1 MLELITYGTQSQHS
15 TRFAL
20 QPGQEL
26 VLGRS
31 PDADI
36 SISWDD
42 RISRKHALLKVQPKQ
57 LSVSRFSNT
66 ENQIFL
72 GGVAFDD
79 FQLEPGSTFV
89 IGSTTFQLL
98 DSASSFSSPRD
109 SPLEEVTFKPNELV
123 KVRYRD
129 PDQRIDVLAHLP
141 ELILDARNDAD
152 LFHRLVTMLL
162 SGVKHADAVAV
173 VRLNDEDRVEVPFW
187 ERRRQTQGGFH
198 PSGRLVQEAVKKSKR
213 SVLHVWAA
221 KEEKEDQEDYTAV
234 AEFDWAFCTPIEEGV
249 NGRWGLY
256 VAGEL
261 NQPYQV
267 SVPQGAGG
275 IDLQADVKFTELV
288 ASIVKSVRRLNQ
300 LERQQAGLRQ
310 FFAPPILAAIGDNL
324 NTEILEPRECD
335 VTVLFCDLRGFSQH
349 AESSSEDLIGLLG
362 RVSQALGIMTS
373 HILDFGG
380 VTGDF
385 QGDAALG
392 FWGWPFSSELAPLD
406 ACRAA
411 LAIRNAFEQIKLQ
424 PDHPLSD
431 FRMGIGIAHGRAVA
445 GKIGTSD
452 QVKVTVFG
460 PVVNLAS
467 RLEGLTKHL
476 RVPVLMDEAT
486 AQIVRT
492 KLDRE
497 EGRVR
502 KLARILP
509 YGMEKPVVVSE
520 LLPPES
526 TAETLTDQE
535 VTCYETAVEHFIQ
548 GQWEEA
554 FRLLH
559 AIPPSDRAQDFLALQ
574 ITRTNRIA
582 PLDWDGTIRFDSK

>member
-1 MLELITYGTQSQHS
+1 MYGASPKNSSKLSLE
-15 TRFAL
+15 A
-20 QPGQEL
+20 GQEL

-31 PDADI
+31 QDVPI
-36 SISWDD
+36 SVSWDD
-42 RISRKHALLKVQPKQ
+42 RISRKHALLTVQQKQ
-57 LSVSRFSNT
+57 VLVKRFPSA
-66 ENQIFL
+66 ENQIFVSGKEQDEFL
-72 GGVAFDD
+72 
-79 FQLEPGSTFV
+79 LKPGSAFV
-89 IGSTTFQLL
+89 IGSTTFQLT
-98 DSASSFSSPRD
+98 DSVSSFASPRE
-109 SPLEEVTFKPNELV
+109 SPLEEVTFKPNELL

-129 PDQRIDVLAHLP
+129 ADQRIDVLAHLP
-141 ELILDARNDAD
+141 ELIMDARNEAD
-152 LFHRLVTMLL
+152 LYHRLVTMLL

-173 VRLNDEDRVEVPFW
+173 VRLNAEDRVEVPFW

-198 PSGRLVQEAVKKSKR
+198 PSSRLVLEAVKKSRR
-213 SVLHVWAA
+213 SVLHVWAS
-221 KEEKEDQEDYTAV
+221 KEDVPDEDDYTAV
-234 AEFDWAFCTPIEEGV
+234 AEFDWAFCTPVEDGDSV
-249 NGRWGLY
+249 KWGLY

-261 NQPYQV
+261 NHPFQ
-267 SVPQGAGG
+267 SSIPQGTSG

-288 ASIVKSVRRLNQ
+288 SSIVKSVRRLNQ

-349 AESSSEDLIGLLG
+349 AEDSSEDLIGLLD

-411 LAIRNAFEQIKLQ
+411 LAIRAAFEQLKLQ
-424 PDHPLSD
+424 TDHPLSD

-445 GKIGTSD
+445 GKIGTSE
-452 QVKVTVFG
+452 QVKVSVFG

-486 AQIVRT
+486 AQIVRS
-492 KLDRE
+492 KLDRQ

-509 YGMEKPVVVSE
+509 YGMERPVVVSE
-520 LLPPES
+520 LVPPE
-526 TAETLTDQE
+526 TQTETLTDEQIQ
-535 VTCYETAVEHFIQ
+535 CYETAVDCFIQ

-574 ITRTNRIA
+574 ITRTNRVA
-582 PLDWDGTIRFDSK
+582 PADWDGTIRFDSK

>member
-1 MLELITYGTQSQHS
+1 MVYGSNYLQSNKFSLEI
-15 TRFAL
+15 
-20 QPGQEL
+20 GQEL

-31 PDADI
+31 GDADI
-36 SISWDD
+36 QVLWDD
-42 RISRKHALLKVQPKQ
+42 RISRKHALLTVQQK
-57 LSVSRFSNT
+57 
-66 ENQIFL
+66 QIFVKKIATAENHIYSFGEESDEFL
-72 GGVAFDD
+72 
-79 FQLEPGSTFV
+79 LEPGNSFV
-89 IGSTTFQLL
+89 IGSTTFQLV
-98 DSASSFSSPRD
+98 DSASSFSSPRE
-109 SPLEEVTFKPNELV
+109 SPLEEVTFKPNELLKV
-123 KVRYRD
+123 KYRD
-129 PDQRIDVLAHLP
+129 ADQRIDVLAHLP
-141 ELILDARNDAD
+141 ELIMDARNDAD

-162 SGVKHADAVAV
+162 SGVKHAEAVAV
-173 VRLNDEDRVEVPFW
+173 VRLNDENRVEVPFW
-187 ERRRQTQGGFH
+187 ERRRQTQGSFR
-198 PSGRLVQEAVKKSKR
+198 PSGRLVLEAVKRSKR
-213 SVLHVWAA
+213 TVLHVWAA
-221 KEEKEDQEDYTAV
+221 RDEVEQQEDYTAV
-234 AEFDWAFCTPIEEGV
+234 AEFDWAFCTPIEEGESG
-249 NGRWGLY
+249 NWGLY

-261 NQPYQV
+261 NHPYQV
-267 SVPQGAGG
+267 AVPQGASG

-288 ASIVKSVRRLNQ
+288 ASIIKSVRRLNQ

-310 FFAPPILAAIGDNL
+310 FFAPPILSAIGDNL
-324 NTEILEPRECD
+324 DTDILEPRECD

-349 AESSSEDLIGLLG
+349 AEDSSGDLIGLLD

-411 LAIRNAFEQIKLQ
+411 LAIRAAFEQINLQ
-424 PDHPLSD
+424 VDHPLAD
-431 FRMGIGIAHGRAVA
+431 FRMGIGIAHGKAVA

-476 RVPVLMDEAT
+476 HVPVLMDETT

-492 KLDRE
+492 KLDRQ

-502 KLARILP
+502 KLAKILP
-509 YGMEKPVVVSE
+509 YGMEKPVIVSE
-520 LLPPES
+520 LLPSEANLDS
-526 TAETLTDQE
+526 LSDEQIA
-535 VTCYETAVEHFIQ
+535 CYETAVNSFIQ
-548 GQWEEA
+548 GNWEES

-559 AIPPSDRAQDFLALQ
+559 EIPPSDRAQDFLAQQ
-574 ITRTNRIA
+574 ITRNNRIA
-582 PLDWDGTIRFDSK
+582 PADWDGTIRFDSK

>member
-1 MLELITYGTQSQHS
+1 MLELMIYGSNPQNSS
-15 TRFAL
+15 RICL
-20 QPGQEL
+20 EGSQEL
-26 VLGRS
+26 ILGRS
-31 PDADI
+31 PEADI
-36 SISWDD
+36 SVPWDD
-42 RISRKHALLKVQPKQ
+42 RISRKHAIVVVQPKQ
-57 LSVSRFSNT
+57 LSVT
-66 ENQIFL
+66 KIATAENHIFL
-72 GGVAFDD
+72 SGSEREEFIL
-79 FQLEPGSTFV
+79 QPGSSFV

-98 DSASSFSSPRD
+98 DSISSFSSPSE
-109 SPLEEVTFKPNELV
+109 SPLEEVTFKPNELL

-129 PDQRIDVLAHLP
+129 ADQRIDVLAHLP
-141 ELILDARNDAD
+141 DLIMDARNEAD

-173 VRLNDEDRVEVPFW
+173 VRLSDDDRVEVPFW
-187 ERRRQTQGGFH
+187 ERRRQTQGEFR
-198 PSGRLVQEAVKKSKR
+198 PSGRLVLEAVKNSR
-213 SVLHVWAA
+213 RTVLHVWAT
-221 KEEKEDQEDYTAV
+221 KDDSQNEDDYTAV
-234 AEFDWAFCTPIEEGV
+234 AEFDWAFCTPIEDG
-249 NGRWGLY
+249 GTSKWGLY

-261 NQPYQV
+261 NHPYQV
-267 SVPQGAGG
+267 NVPQGVSG

-310 FFAPPILAAIGDNL
+310 FFAPPILSAIGDDL

-349 AESSSEDLIGLLG
+349 AEGSSEDLIGLLD

-392 FWGWPFSSELAPLD
+392 FWGWPFSSDVAPLD

-411 LAIRNAFEQIKLQ
+411 LAIRAAFEQIHLQ
-424 PDHPLSD
+424 SDHPLSD
-431 FRMGIGIAHGRAVA
+431 FHMGIGIAHGRAVA
-445 GKIGTSD
+445 GKIGTQD

-467 RLEGLTKHL
+467 RLEGLTKQL

-486 AQIVRT
+486 AQIVRS
-492 KLDRE
+492 KLDLQ

-520 LLPPES
+520 LLPPE
-526 TAETLTDQE
+526 TQPETLTDEQ
-535 VTCYETAVEHFIQ
+535 VACYETAVDCFIQ
-548 GQWEEA
+548 GQWEESV
-554 FRLLH
+554 RLLH
-559 AIPPSDRAQDFLALQ
+559 GIPPSDRAQDFLALQ
-574 ITRTNRIA
+574 ITQTNRVPPI
-582 PLDWDGTIRFDSK
+582 DWDGTIKFDSK

>member
-1 MLELITYGTQSQHS
+1 MIYGADPKNSCKVSLE
-15 TRFAL
+15 
-20 QPGQEL
+20 PGQEL
-26 VLGRS
+26 ELGRS
-31 PDADI
+31 QDTPV
-36 SISWDD
+36 SVPWDD
-42 RISRKHALLKVQPKQ
+42 RISRKHALLTVQQKQ
-57 LSVSRFSNT
+57 VFVKRFPSAGNR
-66 ENQIFL
+66 IF
-72 GGVAFDD
+72 VAGMEQDEF
-79 FQLEPGSTFV
+79 LLNPGSAFV
-89 IGSTTFQLL
+89 IGTTTFQLM
-98 DSASSFSSPRD
+98 DSVSSFASPRE
-109 SPLEEVTFKPNELV
+109 SPLEEVTFKPNELL

-129 PDQRIDVLAHLP
+129 ADQRIDVLAHLP
-141 ELILDARNDAD
+141 DLIMDARNEAD
-152 LFHRLVTMLL
+152 LYHRLVTMLL

-173 VRLNDEDRVEVPFW
+173 VRLNAEDRVEVPFW
-187 ERRRQTQGGFH
+187 ERRRQTQGNFH
-198 PSGRLVQEAVKKSKR
+198 PSGRLVQEAVKKSRR
-213 SVLHVWAA
+213 SVLHVWAS
-221 KEEKEDQEDYTAV
+221 KEDAQDEDDYTAV
-234 AEFDWAFCTPIEEGV
+234 AEFDWAFCTPIEDGDSI
-249 NGRWGLY
+249 RWGLY

-261 NQPYQV
+261 NHPYQA
-267 SVPQGAGG
+267 SIPQGTSG

-349 AESSSEDLIGLLG
+349 AEDSSEDLIGLLD

-373 HILDFGG
+373 HILEFGG

-392 FWGWPFSSELAPLD
+392 FWGWPFSSDLAPLD

-411 LAIRNAFEQIKLQ
+411 LAIRAAFEEIKLQ

-445 GKIGTSD
+445 GKIGTSE
-452 QVKVTVFG
+452 QVKVSVFG

-486 AQIVRT
+486 AQIVRS
-492 KLDRE
+492 KLDQQ

-509 YGMEKPVVVSE
+509 YGMERSVIVSE
-520 LLPPES
+520 LVPPERQ
-526 TAETLTDQE
+526 AETLTNEQIM
-535 VTCYETAVEHFIQ
+535 CYETAVDCFIE

-559 AIPPSDRAQDFLALQ
+559 DIPPSDRAQDFLALQ

-582 PLDWDGTIRFDSK
+582 PADWDGTIRFDSK

>member
-129 PDQRIDVLAHLP
+129 ADQRIDVLAHLP

-221 KEEKEDQEDYTAV
+221 KEEKEEQEDYTAV

>member
-1 MLELITYGTQSQHS
+1 MMYGASPKNSSKLSLE
-15 TRFAL
+15 A
-20 QPGQEL
+20 GQEL

-31 PDADI
+31 QDVPI
-36 SISWDD
+36 SVSWDD
-42 RISRKHALLKVQPKQ
+42 RISRKHALLTVQQKQ
-57 LSVSRFSNT
+57 VLVKRFPSA
-66 ENQIFL
+66 ENQIFVSGKEQDEFL
-72 GGVAFDD
+72 
-79 FQLEPGSTFV
+79 LKPGSAFV
-89 IGSTTFQLL
+89 IGSTTFQLT
-98 DSASSFSSPRD
+98 DSVSSFASPRE
-109 SPLEEVTFKPNELV
+109 SPLEEVTFKPNELL

-129 PDQRIDVLAHLP
+129 ADQRIDVLAHLP
-141 ELILDARNDAD
+141 ELIMDARNEAD
-152 LFHRLVTMLL
+152 LYHRLVTMLL

-173 VRLNDEDRVEVPFW
+173 VRLNAEDRVEVPFW

-198 PSGRLVQEAVKKSKR
+198 PSSRLVLEAVKKSRR
-213 SVLHVWAA
+213 SVLHVWAS
-221 KEEKEDQEDYTAV
+221 KEDVPDEDDYTAV
-234 AEFDWAFCTPIEEGV
+234 AEFDWAFCTPVEDGDSV
-249 NGRWGLY
+249 KWGLY

-261 NQPYQV
+261 NHPFQ
-267 SVPQGAGG
+267 SSIPQGTSG

-288 ASIVKSVRRLNQ
+288 SSIVKSVRRLNQ

-349 AESSSEDLIGLLG
+349 AEDSSEDLIGLLD

-411 LAIRNAFEQIKLQ
+411 LAIRAAFEQLKLQ
-424 PDHPLSD
+424 TDHPLSD

-445 GKIGTSD
+445 GKIGTSE
-452 QVKVTVFG
+452 QVKVSVFG

-486 AQIVRT
+486 AQIVRS
-492 KLDRE
+492 KLDRQ

-509 YGMEKPVVVSE
+509 YGMERPVVVSE
-520 LLPPES
+520 LVPPE
-526 TAETLTDQE
+526 TQTETLTDEQIQ
-535 VTCYETAVEHFIQ
+535 CYETAVDCFIQ

-574 ITRTNRIA
+574 ITRTNRVA
-582 PLDWDGTIRFDSK
+582 PADWDGTIRFDSK

>member
-1 MLELITYGTQSQHS
+1 MLELLIYGAHS
-15 TRFAL
+15 RDASRIGL
-20 QPGQEL
+20 EPGQEL
-26 VLGRS
+26 VLGRAS
-31 PDADI
+31 TADI
-36 SISWDD
+36 SVPWDD
-42 RISRKHALLKVQPKQ
+42 RISRRHARLQVQSKQ
-57 LSVSRFSNT
+57 VHVSKIEEA
-66 ENQIFL
+66 ENEIFL
-72 GGVAFDD
+72 SGSGQTE
-79 FQLEPGSTFV
+79 FQLEPGNSFV
-89 IGSTTFQLL
+89 IGSTTFQLV
-98 DSASSFSSPRD
+98 DSVSSFTSPRE
-109 SPLEEVTFKPNELV
+109 SPLEEVTFKPHELLKV
-123 KVRYRD
+123 KYRD
-129 PDQRIDVLAHLP
+129 ADQRIDVLAHLP

-173 VRLNDEDRVEVPFW
+173 VRLNEDDRVEVPFW
-187 ERRRQTQGGFH
+187 ERRRQAQGGFH
-198 PSGRLVQEAVKKSKR
+198 PSGRLVKEAVKKSGR

-221 KEEKEDQEDYTAV
+221 REEKPEQDDYTAV
-234 AEFDWAFCTPIEEGV
+234 AEFDWAFCTPIEDGPAG
-249 NGRWGLY
+249 NWGLY

-261 NQPYQV
+261 DHPYQ
-267 SVPQGAGG
+267 AGG
-275 IDLQADVKFTELV
+275 GRSGLDLQADVKFTELV
-288 ASIVKSVRRLNQ
+288 AAIVKSVRRLNQ

-310 FFAPPILAAIGDNL
+310 FFAPPILSALGDNL

-349 AESSSEDLIGLLG
+349 AEDSSGDLIGLLG
-362 RVSQALGIMTS
+362 RVSQALGIMTA

-392 FWGWPFSSELAPLD
+392 FWGWPFSSDLAPLD

-411 LAIRNAFEQIKLQ
+411 LAIRQAFEQIRQQ
-424 PDHPLSD
+424 PEHPLSD

-476 RVPVLMDEAT
+476 RVPVVLDEAT
-486 AQIVRT
+486 AQIVRS
-492 KLDRE
+492 KLDRR

-502 KLARILP
+502 KLAQILP
-509 YGMEKPVVVSE
+509 YGMEKSVLVSE

-526 TAETLTDQE
+526 QAETLTEEE
-535 VTCYETAVEHFIQ
+535 VACYERAVDCFIT
-548 GQWEEA
+548 GDWEES

-559 AIPPSDRAQDFLALQ
+559 AIPASDRAQDFLSLQ
-574 ITRTNRIA
+574 IARSNRVA
-582 PLDWDGTIRFDSK
+582 PADWDGTIRFDSK

>member
-1 MLELITYGTQSQHS
+1 MLELMIYGANPKNSS
-15 TRFAL
+15 KISL
-20 QPGQEL
+20 EMGQEL
-26 VLGRS
+26 ELGRS
-31 PDADI
+31 LEAPI
-36 SISWDD
+36 SVPWDD
-42 RISRKHALLKVQPKQ
+42 RISRKHAVLTVQQKQ
-57 LSVSRFSNT
+57 VLVKRYPAA
-66 ENQIFL
+66 ENAIFL
-72 GGVAFDD
+72 SGEEQDEF
-79 FQLEPGSTFV
+79 LLNPGSAFV
-89 IGSTTFQLL
+89 IGSTTFRLT
-98 DSASSFSSPRD
+98 DSVSSFASPHE
-109 SPLEEVTFKPNELV
+109 SPLEEVTFKPNELL

-129 PDQRIDVLAHLP
+129 ADQRIDVLAHLP
-141 ELILDARNDAD
+141 DLIMDARNDAD
-152 LFHRLVTMLL
+152 LYHRLVTMLL

-173 VRLNDEDRVEVPFW
+173 VRLNAEDRVEVPFW

-198 PSGRLVQEAVKKSKR
+198 PSGRLVLEAVNKSRR
-213 SVLHVWAA
+213 SVLHVWAS
-221 KEEKEDQEDYTAV
+221 KEETQEEEDYTAV
-234 AEFDWAFCTPIEEGV
+234 AEFDWAFCTPIEDGDSV
-249 NGRWGLY
+249 KWGLY

-261 NQPYQV
+261 NHPYQA
-267 SVPQGAGG
+267 SIPQGTSG

-310 FFAPPILAAIGDNL
+310 FFAPPILSAIGDNL

-349 AESSSEDLIGLLG
+349 AEDSSEDLIGLLD
-362 RVSQALGIMTS
+362 RVSQALGVMTS
-373 HILDFGG
+373 HILEFGG

-392 FWGWPFSSELAPLD
+392 FWGWPFSSDLAPLD

-411 LAIRNAFEQIKLQ
+411 LAIRAAFEQIKLQ

-445 GKIGTSD
+445 GKIGTSE
-452 QVKVTVFG
+452 QVKVSVFG

-486 AQIVRT
+486 AQIVRS
-492 KLDRE
+492 KLDRR
-497 EGRVR
+497 EGRAR

-509 YGMEKPVVVSE
+509 YGMERPVVVSE
-520 LLPPES
+520 LVPPE
-526 TAETLTDQE
+526 TQAETLTDEQI
-535 VTCYETAVEHFIQ
+535 TCYETAVDCFVE
-548 GQWEEA
+548 GEWEEA

-559 AIPPSDRAQDFLALQ
+559 DIPPSDRAQDFLALQ
-574 ITRTNRIA
+574 ITRSNRVA
-582 PLDWDGTIRFDSK
+582 PADWDGIIRFDSK

>member
-1 MLELITYGTQSQHS
+1 MIYGSNHQQSSKFSLE
-15 TRFAL
+15 A
-20 QPGQEL
+20 GQEL

-31 PDADI
+31 SDADI
-36 SISWDD
+36 QVLWDD
-42 RISRKHALLKVQPKQ
+42 RISRKHVLLTVQQ
-57 LSVSRFSNT
+57 RQVSVKKIAT
-66 ENQIFL
+66 AENHIFL
-72 GGVAFDD
+72 FGEETDEFL
-79 FQLEPGSTFV
+79 LEAGNSFV
-89 IGSTTFQLL
+89 IGSTTFQLV

-109 SPLEEVTFKPNELV
+109 SPLEEVTFKPNELLKV
-123 KVRYRD
+123 KYRD
-129 PDQRIDVLAHLP
+129 ADQRIDVLAHLP
-141 ELILDARNDAD
+141 DLIMDARNDAD

-162 SGVKHADAVAV
+162 SGVKHAGAVAV
-173 VRLNDEDRVEVPFW
+173 VRLNDENRVEVPFW
-187 ERRRQTQGGFH
+187 ERRRQIQGSFR
-198 PSGRLVQEAVKKSKR
+198 PSGRLVLEAVKKSKR
-213 SVLHVWAA
+213 TVLHVWAA
-221 KEEKEDQEDYTAV
+221 REEAEHQEDYTAV
-234 AEFDWAFCTPIEEGV
+234 AEFDWAFCTPIEDGAS
-249 NGRWGLY
+249 GKWGLY

-261 NQPYQV
+261 NHPYQV
-267 SVPQGAGG
+267 NVPQGASG

-288 ASIVKSVRRLNQ
+288 ASIIKSVRRLNQ

-310 FFAPPILAAIGDNL
+310 FFAPPILSAIGDNL
-324 NTEILEPRECD
+324 DTDILEPRECD

-349 AESSSEDLIGLLG
+349 AEDSSGDLIGLLD

-392 FWGWPFSSELAPLD
+392 FWGWPFSSDLAPLD

-411 LAIRNAFEQIKLQ
+411 LAIRAAFEQINLQ
-424 PDHPLSD
+424 ADHPLAD
-431 FRMGIGIAHGRAVA
+431 FRMGIGIAHGKAVA

-492 KLDRE
+492 KLDLQ
-497 EGRVR
+497 EGRAR
-502 KLARILP
+502 KLAQILP
-509 YGMEKPVVVSE
+509 YGMEKPVIVSE
-520 LLPPES
+520 LLPPEGKS
-526 TAETLTDQE
+526 ETLTDEQ
-535 VTCYETAVEHFIQ
+535 VTCYETAVNCFIQ
-548 GQWEEA
+548 GDWEES

-559 AIPPSDRAQDFLALQ
+559 AIPPSDRAQDFLAQQ

-582 PLDWDGTIRFDSK
+582 PADWDGTIRFDSK

>member
-1 MLELITYGTQSQHS
+1 MLELVIYGIHPQDSRRIS
-15 TRFAL
+15 LA
-20 QPGQEL
+20 PGQDL
-26 VLGRS
+26 ILGRAA
-31 PDADI
+31 DADI
-36 SISWDD
+36 AVPWDD
-42 RISRKHALLKVQPKQ
+42 RISRRHARLQVRQKQVQ
-57 LSVSRFSNT
+57 VSKNADA
-66 ENQIFL
+66 ENEIFL
-72 GGVAFDD
+72 SGAGLAD
-79 FQLEPGSTFV
+79 FELEPGNAFV
-89 IGSTTFQLL
+89 IGSTTFQLV
-98 DSASSFSSPRD
+98 DSVSSINSPRE
-109 SPLEEVTFKPNELV
+109 SPLEEVTFKPNELLKV
-123 KVRYRD
+123 KYRD
-129 PDQRIDVLAHLP
+129 ADQRIDVLAHLP

-173 VRLNDEDRVEVPFW
+173 VRLNEEGRVEVPFW

-198 PSGRLVQEAVKKSKR
+198 PSGRLVQEAIKKSGR

-221 KEEKEDQEDYTAV
+221 REEKPEQDDYTAV
-234 AEFDWAFCTPIEEGV
+234 AEFDWAFCTPIEDGPA
-249 NGRWGLY
+249 GKWGLY

-261 NQPYQV
+261 DQPYQV
-267 SVPQGAGG
+267 AGGGGMSG

-288 ASIVKSVRRLNQ
+288 AAIVKSVRRLNQ

-310 FFAPPILAAIGDNL
+310 FFAPPILSALGDNL

-349 AESSSEDLIGLLG
+349 AEDSSGDLIGLLD
-362 RVSQALGIMTS
+362 RVSQALGIMTA

-411 LAIRNAFEQIKLQ
+411 LAIRNAFDQIRSQ
-424 PDHPLSD
+424 PEHPLSD

-476 RVPVLMDEAT
+476 RVPVVLDEAT
-486 AQIVRT
+486 AQIVRS
-492 KLDRE
+492 KLDRS

-502 KLARILP
+502 KLAQILP
-509 YGMEKPVVVSE
+509 YGMEKSVVVSE
-520 LLPPES
+520 LLPAASQP
-526 TAETLTDQE
+526 ETLTDAE
-535 VTCYETAVEHFIQ
+535 LACYEQAVDCFIA
-548 GQWEEA
+548 GDWEES

-559 AIPPSDRAQDFLALQ
+559 AIPASDRAQDFLSLQ
-574 ITRTNRIA
+574 IARSNRVA
-582 PLDWDGTIRFDSK
+582 PADWDGTVRFDSK

>member
-1 MLELITYGTQSQHS
+1 MLELMIYGTKPQNSRRIS
-15 TRFAL
+15 L
-20 QPGQEL
+20 QNGQEL
-26 VLGRS
+26 ILGRS
-31 PDADI
+31 PDVDLPVP
-36 SISWDD
+36 WDD
-42 RISRKHALLKVQPKQ
+42 RISRKHAVLTVQQKQ
-57 LSVSRFSNT
+57 VSVKKLPAA
-66 ENQIFL
+66 ENHLFL
-72 GGVAFDD
+72 AGVERDEFL
-79 FQLEPGSTFV
+79 LEPGNAFV
-89 IGSTTFQLL
+89 IGSTTFQLVESL
-98 DSASSFSSPRD
+98 SSFSSPRE
-109 SPLEEVTFKPNELV
+109 SPLEEVTFKPNELL

-129 PDQRIDVLAHLP
+129 ADQRIDVLAHLP
-141 ELILDARNDAD
+141 ELILDARNDTD

-173 VRLNDEDRVEVPFW
+173 VRLTDEDRVEVPFW
-187 ERRRQTQGGFH
+187 ERRRQTQGGFR
-198 PSGRLVQEAVKKSKR
+198 PSGRLVLEAVKKSR
-213 SVLHVWAA
+213 RTVLHVWAA
-221 KEEKEDQEDYTAV
+221 KDEVQPQEDYTAV
-234 AEFDWAFCTPIEEGV
+234 AEFDWAFCTPIEDGDSA
-249 NGRWGLY
+249 RWGLY

-261 NQPYQV
+261 NHPYQV
-267 SVPQGAGG
+267 TVPQGAGG

-349 AESSSEDLIGLLG
+349 ADDSSGDLIGLLD

-373 HILDFGG
+373 HILEFGG

-411 LAIRNAFEQIKLQ
+411 LAIRAAFEQIKLQ
-424 PDHPLSD
+424 TDHPLSD

-486 AQIVRT
+486 AQIVRN
-492 KLDRE
+492 KMDRQE
-497 EGRVR
+497 ARVR
-502 KLARILP
+502 KLAQILP
-509 YGMEKPVVVSE
+509 YGMEKPVTVSE

-526 TAETLTDQE
+526 QSETLSNEQ
-535 VTCYETAVEHFIQ
+535 VACYETAVDYFIR
-548 GQWEEA
+548 GQWEES

-574 ITRTNRIA
+574 IARTNRVA
-582 PLDWDGTIRFDSK
+582 PVDWDGTIKFDSK

>member
-1 MLELITYGTQSQHS
+1 LLELVIYGTQSQHS
-15 TRFAL
+15 NRFTL
-20 QPGQEL
+20 EPGQEL

-31 PDADI
+31 PEADI
-36 SISWDD
+36 SITWDD

-57 LSVSRFSNT
+57 LSVSRFSNA

-72 GGVAFDD
+72 AGIAFDD
-79 FQLEPGSTFV
+79 FLLEPGSTFV

-98 DSASSFSSPRD
+98 DSASSFSSPRE

-129 PDQRIDVLAHLP
+129 ADQRIDVLAHLP

-198 PSGRLVQEAVKKSKR
+198 PSGRLVLEAVKKSKR

-221 KEEKEDQEDYTAV
+221 REEKENQEDYTAV
-234 AEFDWAFCTPIEEGV
+234 AEFDWAFCTPIEEGM
-249 NGRWGLY
+249 NGKWGLY

-267 SVPQGAGG
+267 SAPQGTGG

-526 TAETLTDQE
+526 NTETLTDQE
-535 VTCYETAVEHFIQ
+535 VGCYETAVEHFIQ

-559 AIPPSDRAQDFLALQ
+559 EIPPSDRAQDFLALQ

>member
-129 PDQRIDVLAHLP
+129 ADQRIDVLAHLP

>member
-1 MLELITYGTQSQHS
+1 MLELMMYGASPKNS
-15 TRFAL
+15 SKLSLEA
-20 QPGQEL
+20 GQEL

-31 PDADI
+31 QDVPI
-36 SISWDD
+36 SVSWDD
-42 RISRKHALLKVQPKQ
+42 RISRKHALLTVQQKQ
-57 LSVSRFSNT
+57 VLVKRFPSA
-66 ENQIFL
+66 ENQIFVSGKEQDEFL
-72 GGVAFDD
+72 
-79 FQLEPGSTFV
+79 LKPGSAFV
-89 IGSTTFQLL
+89 IGSTTFQLT
-98 DSASSFSSPRD
+98 DSVSSFASPRE
-109 SPLEEVTFKPNELV
+109 SPLEEVTFKPNELL

-129 PDQRIDVLAHLP
+129 ADQRIDVLAHLP
-141 ELILDARNDAD
+141 ELIMDARNEAD
-152 LFHRLVTMLL
+152 LYHRLVTMLL

-173 VRLNDEDRVEVPFW
+173 VRLNAEDRVEVPFW

-198 PSGRLVQEAVKKSKR
+198 PSSRLVLEAVKKSRR
-213 SVLHVWAA
+213 SVLHVWAS
-221 KEEKEDQEDYTAV
+221 KEDVPDEDDYTAV
-234 AEFDWAFCTPIEEGV
+234 AEFDWAFCTPVEDGDSV
-249 NGRWGLY
+249 KWGLY

-261 NQPYQV
+261 NHPFQ
-267 SVPQGAGG
+267 SSIPQGTSG

-288 ASIVKSVRRLNQ
+288 SSIVKSVRRLNQ

-349 AESSSEDLIGLLG
+349 AEDSSEDLIGLLD

-411 LAIRNAFEQIKLQ
+411 LAIRAAFEQLKLQ
-424 PDHPLSD
+424 TDHPLSD

-445 GKIGTSD
+445 GKIGTSE
-452 QVKVTVFG
+452 QVKVSVFG

-486 AQIVRT
+486 AQIVRS
-492 KLDRE
+492 KLDRQ

-509 YGMEKPVVVSE
+509 YGMERPVVVSE
-520 LLPPES
+520 LVPPE
-526 TAETLTDQE
+526 TQTETLTDEQIQ
-535 VTCYETAVEHFIQ
+535 CYETAVDCFIQ

-574 ITRTNRIA
+574 ITRTNRVA
-582 PLDWDGTIRFDSK
+582 PADWDGTIRFDSK

>member
-129 PDQRIDVLAHLP
+129 ADQRIDVLAHLP

-221 KEEKEDQEDYTAV
+221 KEEKEEQEDYTAV

-424 PDHPLSD
+424 PDHALSD

>member
-129 PDQRIDVLAHLP
+129 ADQRIDVLAHLP

-424 PDHPLSD
+424 PDHALSD

>member
-1 MLELITYGTQSQHS
+1 MIYGSSPRNSSRISLE
-15 TRFAL
+15 
-20 QPGQEL
+20 PGQEL
-26 VLGRS
+26 ILGRAA
-31 PDADI
+31 DADI
-36 SISWDD
+36 SVPWDD
-42 RISRKHALLKVQPKQ
+42 RISRRHARLQVQQKQ
-57 LSVSRFSNT
+57 VQVCRLDGA
-66 ENQIFL
+66 ENEIFL
-72 GGVAFDD
+72 SGAGLTD
-79 FQLEPGSTFV
+79 FQLEPGNAFV
-89 IGSTTFQLL
+89 IGSTTFQLV
-98 DSASSFSSPRD
+98 DSISSFTSPRE
-109 SPLEEVTFKPNELV
+109 SPLEEVTFKPHELLKV
-123 KVRYRD
+123 KYRD
-129 PDQRIDVLAHLP
+129 ADQRIDVLAHLP

-173 VRLNDEDRVEVPFW
+173 VRLNEEDRVEVPFW
-187 ERRRQTQGGFH
+187 ERRRQAQGGFH
-198 PSGRLVQEAVKKSKR
+198 PSGRLVQEAIKKSGR

-221 KEEKEDQEDYTAV
+221 REEKPEQEDYTAV
-234 AEFDWAFCTPIEEGV
+234 AEFDWAFCTPIEDGTA
-249 NGRWGLY
+249 GKWGLY

-261 NQPYQV
+261 EHPYQV
-267 SVPQGAGG
+267 SGG
-275 IDLQADVKFTELV
+275 GGMSGVDLQADVKFTELV
-288 ASIVKSVRRLNQ
+288 AAIVKSVRRLNQ

-310 FFAPPILAAIGDNL
+310 FFAPPILSALGDNL
-324 NTEILEPRECD
+324 NTDILEPRECD

-349 AESSSEDLIGLLG
+349 AEDSSGDLIGLLD

-411 LAIRNAFEQIKLQ
+411 LAIRQAFEQIRQ
-424 PDHPLSD
+424 HPEHPLSD

-476 RVPVLMDEAT
+476 RVPVVLDEAT
-486 AQIVRT
+486 AQIVRN
-492 KLDRE
+492 KLDRR

-502 KLARILP
+502 KLAQILP
-509 YGMEKPVVVSE
+509 YGMEKSVVVSE
-520 LLPPES
+520 LLPPETQS
-526 TAETLTDQE
+526 ETLTEEE
-535 VTCYETAVEHFIQ
+535 VTCYERAVDCFIA
-548 GQWEEA
+548 GDWEES

-559 AIPPSDRAQDFLALQ
+559 AIPASDRAQDFLSLQ
-574 ITRTNRIA
+574 IARSNRVA
-582 PLDWDGTIRFDSK
+582 PADWDGTIRFDTK

>member
-1 MLELITYGTQSQHS
+1 MLELMFYGSS
-15 TRFAL
+15 PKSSSKISL
-20 QPGQEL
+20 EIGQEL

-31 PDADI
+31 LDAPI
-36 SISWDD
+36 SVPWDGL
-42 RISRKHALLKVQPKQ
+42 ISRKHALLTVQSKQ
-57 LSVSRFSNT
+57 VLVKRFPT
-66 ENQIFL
+66 AENPIFISGKEQDEFLLPL
-72 GGVAFDD
+72 GGA
-79 FQLEPGSTFV
+79 FV
-89 IGSTTFQLL
+89 IGSTAFQLV
-98 DSASSFSSPRD
+98 DSVSSFASPRE
-109 SPLEEVTFKPNELV
+109 SPLEEVTFKPNELL

-129 PDQRIDVLAHLP
+129 ADQRIDVLAHLP
-141 ELILDARNDAD
+141 ELIMDARNEAD
-152 LFHRLVTMLL
+152 LYHRLVTMLL

-173 VRLNDEDRVEVPFW
+173 VRLNTEDRVEVPFW
-187 ERRRQTQGGFH
+187 ERRRETQGNFH
-198 PSGRLVQEAVKKSKR
+198 PSGRLVLEAVKKSRR
-213 SVLHVWAA
+213 SVLHVWAS
-221 KEEKEDQEDYTAV
+221 KEDVQHEEDYTAV
-234 AEFDWAFCTPIEEGV
+234 AEFDWAFCTPIEDGDSV
-249 NGRWGLY
+249 QWGLY

-261 NQPYQV
+261 NQPYQA
-267 SVPQGAGG
+267 SVPLGASG

-349 AESSSEDLIGLLG
+349 AEDSAEDLIGLLD

-411 LAIRNAFEQIKLQ
+411 LAIRAAFEQIKLHA
-424 PDHPLSD
+424 DHPLSD
-431 FRMGIGIAHGRAVA
+431 FRMGIGIAHGKAVA

-486 AQIVRT
+486 AQIVRS
-492 KLDRE
+492 KLDRQ

-509 YGMEKPVVVSE
+509 YGMERPVMVSE
-520 LLPPES
+520 LVPPE
-526 TAETLTDQE
+526 TQAETLTDEQIE
-535 VTCYETAVEHFIQ
+535 CYETAVDYFIQ
-548 GQWEEA
+548 GLWEEA

-559 AIPPSDRAQDFLALQ
+559 DIPPSDRAQDFLALQ
-574 ITRTNRIA
+574 ITRTNRVA
-582 PLDWDGTIRFDSK
+582 PVDWDGTIRFDSK